1 MKLRGPS
8 CLVTSIFLVCCLA
21 CQQNTTSYT
30 DHPRLTDKVRLQDVT
45 FYSESLQ
52 RQMPYRVILP
62 SGLNS
67 NAKLPS
73 VYLLHGG
80 GGEYRDWSN
89 YSDVAKFAERGL
101 VLVMPEGG
109 SSYYVNAAERPRDR
123 YEDYL
128 TRDLISDVERKFPV
142 ATERSNRAIVGISM
156 GGFGAI
162 TLALKH
168 PDLFFFAGG
177 LSSALDV
184 PSRPF
189 SIKRIGQYR
198 QHSRIFGPWGS
209 DSRAK
214 NDPFVLAAT
223 ADPDQIPYMFLA
235 CGEQEGLLPANRR
248 FAAILKRR
256 GFQYEFHEGPGGH
269 DWSQWNRRLQ
279 DLFGSL
285 QAHSGFSGTDR
296 SIVSKKNEVRM
307 IKSTHP

>member
-1 MKLRGPS
+1 
-8 CLVTSIFLVCCLA
+8 
-21 CQQNTTSYT
+21 
-30 DHPRLTDKVRLQDVT
+30 
-45 FYSESLQ
+45 
-52 RQMPYRVILP
+52 
-62 SGLNS
+62 
-67 NAKLPS
+67 
-73 VYLLHGG
+73 LLHGG

-89 YSDVAKFAERGL
+89 YSDVAKFAEHGL

-198 QHSRIFGPWGS
+198 QHSRIFGPWG
-209 DSRAK
+209 
-214 NDPFVLAAT
+214 AT
-223 ADPDQIPYMFLA
+223 
-235 CGEQEGLLPANRR
+235 R
-248 FAAILKRR
+248 
-256 GFQYEFHEGPGGH
+256 
-269 DWSQWNRRLQ
+269 
-279 DLFGSL
+279 
-285 QAHSGFSGTDR
+285 
-296 SIVSKKNEVRM
+296 EVRM
-307 IKSTHP
+307 IHSFLPLPLIQTKFHTCFWPAANRKACFLPTDVSQQS